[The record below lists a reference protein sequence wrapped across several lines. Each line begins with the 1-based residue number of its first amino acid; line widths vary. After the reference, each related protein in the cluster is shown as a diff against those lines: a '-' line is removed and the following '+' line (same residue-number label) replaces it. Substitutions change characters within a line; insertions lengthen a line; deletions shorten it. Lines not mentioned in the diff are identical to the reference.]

1 MQVSVVVCTYARER
15 YDDFVEAV
23 ESVLEQT
30 YDPLEVVLV
39 VDGNEDV
46 FELVQADFG
55 DRENVVT
62 HCNSEN
68 RGVSASR
75 TRGAELASGDVV
87 AFIDDDAIADP
98 DWIAELVDV
107 YESTG
112 ALAVGGQMTGE
123 WVAGRPWYLPE
134 EFYWLVGVT
143 YPGFADDGAEVR
155 NTFESN
161 ISFRRDV
168 FLELGGFDPELGPT
182 ADTYSHSEGAEI
194 GSRLRAKYGCGVIYT
209 SEAVVRHK
217 VFEHRTQLRWLLMRA
232 FKQGQS
238 KRSFER
244 QTTGSTGEEFGY
256 LRTLFT
262 SHIPQRLQSLVRSPK
277 MAAIGQLVMLLVL
290 TIAVGVGYL
299 SETITELISR

>member
-1 MQVSVVVCTYARER
+1 MQVSVVVCTYAHKR
-15 YDDFVEAV
+15 YDDFVEGV

-30 YDPLEVVLV
+30 YEPLEVVLV
-39 VDGNEDV
+39 VDGNDDV

-55 DRENVVT
+55 DREDVVT

-68 RGVSASR
+68 RGVSSSR

-98 DWIAELVDV
+98 DWISELVDV

-112 ALAVGGQMTGE
+112 ALAVGGRMTGE
-123 WVAGRPWYLPE
+123 WVPGRPWYLPE

-182 ADTYSHSEGAEI
+182 AETYSHSEGAEI
-194 GSRLRAKYGCGVIYT
+194 GARLQAKYGRGVIYT
-209 SEAVVRHK
+209 SDAVVRHK
-217 VFEHRTQLRWLLMRA
+217 VFEHRIQLWWLFQRA
-232 FKQGQS
+232 FEQGVS
-238 KRSFER
+238 KRTMEQR
-244 QTTGSTGEEFGY
+244 STASSDEEFGF
-256 LRTLFT
+256 LQALFT
-262 SHIPQRLQSLVRSPK
+262 EHVPRRLQTACSSPSLGTV
-277 MAAIGQLVMLLVL
+277 GQLLMVFVFTGLVV
-290 TIAVGVGYL
+290 TGYVF
-299 SETITELISR
+299 ETVRNSLN